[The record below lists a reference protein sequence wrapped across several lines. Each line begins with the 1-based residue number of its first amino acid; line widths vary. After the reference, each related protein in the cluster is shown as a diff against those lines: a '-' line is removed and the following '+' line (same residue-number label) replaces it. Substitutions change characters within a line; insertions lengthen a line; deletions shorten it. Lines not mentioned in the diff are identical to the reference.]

1 MASEKSLYT
10 LIQRLKSDAS
20 DYRGENGH
28 SHGLLEYLEQLI
40 KDGNLFEPA
49 AVGSAKQA
57 IDQGFSSLSDNQIRA
72 IALEMLNNDVYMS
85 KCPNGYCGETISWE
99 DMGIALYEGQCY
111 HCVNREE
118 AYNRD

>member
-1 MASEKSLYT
+1 MAKSVDL
-10 LIQRLKSDAS
+10 LVERLKSDAS
-20 DYRGENGH
+20 DYRNENGH
-28 SHGLLEYLEQLI
+28 SHGLLEYLEQLV
-40 KDGNLFEPA
+40 KDCNLCESA

-57 IDQGFSSLSDNQIRA
+57 IDRGFSSLSDNQIRA

-85 KCPNGYCGETISWE
+85 KCPNDCCGETISWE

-118 AYNRD
+118 AFNRE